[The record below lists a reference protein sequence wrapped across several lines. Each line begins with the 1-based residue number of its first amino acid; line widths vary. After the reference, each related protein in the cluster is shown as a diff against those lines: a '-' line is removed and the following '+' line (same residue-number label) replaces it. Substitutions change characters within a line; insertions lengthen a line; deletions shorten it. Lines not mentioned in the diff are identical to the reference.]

1 MYLFMYLFILT
12 LEILFF
18 KGKGIEIFEHCFL
31 CAAYTAIQMK
41 LNVFLKGSQTIA
53 HVVEIF
59 STFSLS
65 SGAEANLTKYKVARI
80 GALKRFQLAVWDM
93 KCIDLCNEAIKIS
106 GTYFSCK
113 NTIKEECDSSKII
126 SSVQTVMK
134 LLQFHNLTLE
144 V

>member
-53 HVVEIF
+53 HVVEMF

-80 GALKRFQLAVWDM
+80 GALKRFQLAV
-93 KCIDLCNEAIKIS
+93 
-106 GTYFSCK
+106 
-113 NTIKEECDSSKII
+113 
-126 SSVQTVMK
+126 
-134 LLQFHNLTLE
+134 
-144 V
+144 